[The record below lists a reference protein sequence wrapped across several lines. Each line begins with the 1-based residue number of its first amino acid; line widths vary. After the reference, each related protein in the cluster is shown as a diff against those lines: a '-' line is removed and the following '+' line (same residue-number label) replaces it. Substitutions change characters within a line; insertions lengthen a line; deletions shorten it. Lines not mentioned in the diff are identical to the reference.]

1 MPGTKAAKRY
11 AKALFDLAEGQG
23 VAEEISTELTQLA
36 SALADPT
43 LIEALAI
50 PTLPLQR
57 RRDLA
62 SHLATA
68 LSLQPLMGNFLRV
81 LAENDR
87 LRDFGEIAQAYQ
99 SLLERARGQVRA
111 VVSAAAPLSPEEMQN
126 LLDAFSRLTQK
137 TVIPTVVLDPTLLG
151 GVVVAIEG
159 RVYDAS
165 LKTQLQRLGEALA
178 QQL

>member
-23 VAEEISTELTQLA
+23 VAEEVSTELTQFA
-36 SALADPT
+36 SALADPA
-43 LIEALAI
+43 LVEAFAL
-50 PTLPLQR
+50 PTLPLQV
-57 RRDLA
+57 RRDIA
-62 SHLATA
+62 DHLATA
-68 LSLQPLMGNFLRV
+68 LSLQPLVGNFLRV

-87 LRDFGEIAQAYQ
+87 LRDLGDIAHAYQ
-99 SLLERARGQVRA
+99 NLLERARGQVRA
-111 VVSAAAPLSPEEMQN
+111 VVSAATPLSPEERQN
-126 LLDAFSRLTQK
+126 LLDAFSRLTHK
-137 TVIPTVVLDPTLLG
+137 TVIPTEELDPALLG

-165 LKTQLQRLGEALA
+165 LKTQLRRLGEALA